1 MFDKKD
7 EVLLNVLREDSSL
20 STYKISKKTSIPQTT
35 VLHRIRKLRESGI
48 IRRYTIDV
56 DDKKLGKGLKALI
69 FVKVSNPIEKTKHG
83 VVGSVEA
90 KLTKHPLV
98 RTVKRLSGKFDFV
111 VEIVAENVE
120 ELDKFLI
127 ERIRSLDEVADTET
141 VLVLQ
146 EWRT

>member
-1 MFDKKD
+1 MLDKKD

-20 STYKISKKTSIPQTT
+20 STYKISKKTGIPQTT
-35 VLHRIRKLRESGI
+35 VLHRIQKLRENGV

-69 FVKVSNPIEKTKHG
+69 FVKVSKPIEKTKQG
-83 VVGSVEA
+83 TVGSIESKMA
-90 KLTKHPLV
+90 KHPFV

-111 VEIVAENVE
+111 IEVVAENVE

-146 EWRT
+146 EWRA